1 MTGPSDHVASHHKEG
16 PPSGVVRLLYLA
28 IASACAVL
36 LFAMMALTVGDVLG
50 RYLLNAPIRGAAEVT
65 ELMLA
70 GVIFLG
76 LPAATLDR
84 EHVAVD
90 LLTGY
95 FPVWFQRIQIPFVLM
110 VSVVVQSV
118 IAWRLW
124 VAAMQIGS
132 YGGTTSSLEIPIAPI
147 GYFAAVLCGISA
159 LIMLARIIYHP
170 NKET

>member
-1 MTGPSDHVASHHKEG
+1 MSTLSNHAADRQKGGSPR
-16 PPSGVVRLLYLA
+16 GVVRLLYLA
-28 IASACAVL
+28 IAGSCALL

-50 RYLLNAPIRGAAEVT
+50 RYLFNAPIRGAAEVT

-76 LPAATLDR
+76 LPAATLDS

-95 FPVWFQRIQIPFVLM
+95 FPDWFKRLQIPFVLI
-110 VSVVVQSV
+110 VSAVVQSV

-124 VAAMQIGS
+124 VVAMQVGS
-132 YGGTTSSLEIPIAPI
+132 YGGTTSSLEIPIAPV
-147 GYFAAVLCGISA
+147 GYCAAVLCGLSA
-159 LIMLARIIYHP
+159 LIMIAQIIYHP
-170 NKET
+170 NKEA